1 MFRKPVLWIALV
13 AASLGSIYFGF
24 RYFSK
29 AFPIVT
35 LDLRMNRD
43 QALARA
49 AESASKFQFPPSGYR
64 QVTSFSGD
72 QEVQNFVELEAGGT
86 AAFQTMMSAGY
97 YHPYRWTVRHFRPG
111 ETRETILWFTPRGDP
126 YGFAVKLPEK
136 ETGAALDPDRAREIA
151 EQSAVRDWQINLGKY
166 RLVEQS
172 KEIRPGGRIDH
183 TFVYERPDLQVGE
196 GRYRLRL
203 VLGGDKL
210 TGLTHFVK
218 VPEAFSRRYEQM
230 RSSNDAVGVAGSIAL
245 FVLYLVGGCAVGL
258 FFLLRQRWILWRKP
272 LLWGVFIAFLQL
284 LAGINQWPLIWMTY
298 DTAISAQGFVLQQIL
313 SLLLS
318 FLGYATLFTVS
329 FMTAESL
336 TRRAFPHHI
345 QLWKLWSADVAASK
359 AVLGRTVGGYLLV
372 GIFFAYEVFLYLVA
386 SRALGWWTPSD
397 TLVQP
402 DVLASYFPWLT
413 SIAVS
418 AQAGFWEETLFR
430 AVPIA
435 SAALLGSR
443 FGRRGWWIAGAMVV
457 QALVFGSGHA
467 GYATQPYYA
476 RLVELIIPSFMF
488 GGLYLVFGLLPSIV
502 LHFTFDVVWFA
513 LPLFV
518 STAPGIWM
526 NRAFVIILVLVP
538 LWIVFGARWRKR
550 AWTDV
555 QDTILNQ
562 AWQPADVPKSDV
574 AEDRPAARSVN
585 PAIRRYLPLAG
596 VLGLVLWMS
605 ATSFR
610 TDSPP
615 LDITRTQAQAIALQA
630 MEQRGVSVP
639 RAWKMLTVM
648 GGQPGQQDR
657 FIWQTAGK
665 ETYRLLIDGYLAPPR
680 WIVRFVQFEG
690 DVAARAEEYQVY
702 ISGNRRV
709 SRFKHIL
716 PEAAAGN
723 SISEDEAR
731 VLAHEAIQRELQVA
745 SSALKEVSAVPAKL
759 KARTD
764 WVLTYS
770 AEGEGKLPQGERRI
784 AVRISGDKVADVYRF
799 IHVPEEWDRQERD
812 RQTIPGMMSNGCS
825 IVLAAIVLGGIVVA
839 IVSWSRKK
847 FVISSFLLLSALLL
861 GLNISGLLNSIP
873 ALSAQ
878 FSTAQPFQIQ
888 MFVLVGAGILG
899 MMLLSVGL
907 GLIAGLDH
915 QWCLA
920 DEPSQPESAWRLG
933 LSLGAIAAGILA
945 FGSSLGPSLT
955 PKWANYGL
963 LNNYV
968 PLLTALLGP
977 VSGYFT
983 QSISVLFI
991 FAGLDRFTRNW
1002 TRSRIPSSVLLFLF
1016 GFVVAGSGVIETIPS
1031 WLIQGALVG
1040 CLLLV
1045 GYVLVLRYSARAIVI
1060 AVGVIH
1066 LLGVLKQGAYAAYPL
1081 ALVESV
1087 AAAVFIGS
1095 AMWFWYRRVGS
1106 VPPRHVEH
1114 PVVPDL

>member
-1 MFRKPVLWIALV
+1 MFRKPIFWIALV
-13 AASLGSIYFGF
+13 AASLGSTYFGI

-49 AESASKFQFPPSGYR
+49 AELASRFQYPPSGYR

-72 QEVQNFVELEAGGT
+72 QEVQNFIELEAGGT
-86 AAFQTMMSAGY
+86 AAFQAMMSAGAY
-97 YHPYRWTVRHFRPG
+97 YPYRWTVRHFRPG

-126 YGFAVKLPEK
+126 YGFAVKLPER
-136 ETGAALDPDRAREIA
+136 EAGAALESDRAREIA
-151 EQSAVRDWQINLGKY
+151 EQSATRDWQIDLGKY

-172 KEIRPGGRIDH
+172 KEVRPGGRIDH
-183 TFVYERPDLQVGE
+183 TFVYERPDIQVGE

-230 RSSNDAVGVAGSIAL
+230 RSANDAIGVAGSIAL
-245 FVLYLVGGCAVGL
+245 FVLYLVGGCAIGL

-272 LLWGVFIAFLQL
+272 LLWGVFISFLQL

-298 DTAISAQGFVLQQIL
+298 DTAISAEGFVLQQIL
-313 SLLLS
+313 QLLLS
-318 FLGYATLFTVS
+318 FLGFATLFAVS

-345 QLWKLWSADVAASK
+345 QLWRLWSADVSASK
-359 AVLGRTVGGYLLV
+359 AVLGRTAGGYLLV
-372 GIFFAYEVFLYLVA
+372 GIFFAYEVFLYFVA

-402 DVLASYFPWLT
+402 DVLAGYFPWLT

-435 SAALLGSR
+435 GAALLGTR

-457 QALVFGSGHA
+457 QALIFGSGHA

-488 GGLYLVFGLLPSIV
+488 GGLYLYFGLLPAIV

-526 NRAFVIILVLVP
+526 NRAFVIIFVFVP
-538 LWIVFGARWRKR
+538 LWIVLAARWRAR
-550 AWTDV
+550 AWADIQSTV
-555 QDTILNQ
+555 LNQ
-562 AWQPADVPKSDV
+562 AWQPAEAPKSEV
-574 AEDRPAARSVN
+574 VEDTLALRSMS
-585 PAIRRYLPLAG
+585 PAIGHYLPLAG
-596 VLGLVLWMS
+596 VLGLVLWVF
-605 ATSFR
+605 ATSFH

-615 LDITRTQAQAIALQA
+615 LNISRTEAQAIAVQA
-630 MEQRGVSVP
+630 MEQHSVSMP
-639 RAWKMLTVM
+639 GAWKMLTVM

-657 FIWQTAGK
+657 FIWQTTGK
-665 ETYRLLIDGYLAPPR
+665 ETYRHLMDGYLAPPR

-690 DVAARAEEYQVY
+690 DVAERAEEYQVS
-702 ISGNRRV
+702 ISDARRV
-709 SRFKHIL
+709 FRFRHIL
-716 PEAAAGN
+716 PEAAAGT
-723 SISEDEAR
+723 SISENEAR
-731 VLAHEAIQRELQVA
+731 ALAHEAMKKEFQID
-745 SSALKEVSAVPAKL
+745 SSALKEVSAVPSKL

-784 AVRISGDKVADVYRF
+784 AVQISGAKVADVYRF
-799 IHVPEEWDRQERD
+799 VHVPEEWDRQERD
-812 RQTIPGMMSNGCS
+812 KQTIPTMTSNGCS
-825 IVLAAIVLGGIVVA
+825 VVLAAIVLGGIVVA

-847 FVISSFLLLSALLL
+847 YVISSFLLLSALLL
-861 GLNISGLLNSIP
+861 VLNVAGLLNSIP
-873 ALSAQ
+873 TLSAQ

-899 MMLLSVGL
+899 MMLFSVGM
-907 GLIAGLDH
+907 GLIGGLVH
-915 QWCLA
+915 QWCWA
-920 DEPSQPESAWRLG
+920 DEPSQPRPVWLIG
-933 LSLGAIAAGILA
+933 ISLGAIAAGVLA
-945 FGSSLGPSLT
+945 FGSSLSPSLT
-955 PKWANYGL
+955 PRWANYGL
-963 LNNYV
+963 LNSYV
-968 PLLTALLGP
+968 PLLTALTGP
-977 VSGYFT
+977 VAGYFT
-983 QSISVLFI
+983 QSITVLFI
-991 FAGLDRFTRNW
+991 FAGLNRYTSHW
-1002 TRSRIPSSVLLFLF
+1002 TRGKILCGILLFLF
-1016 GFVVAGSGVIETIPS
+1016 GFAITGAGVIETIPS
-1031 WLIQGALVG
+1031 WLIEGTIAG
-1040 CLLLV
+1040 CLLFA
-1045 GYVLVLRYSARAIVI
+1045 GYLLVLRYSARAVLI
-1060 AVGVIH
+1060 AVGVIQV
-1066 LLGVLKQGAYAAYPL
+1066 LGMLKQGSNKAYPL
-1081 ALVESV
+1081 SVPGSVV
-1087 AAAVFIGS
+1087 AAVLVVV
-1095 AMWFWYRRVGS
+1095 AMWFWHRRVGS
-1106 VPPRHVEH
+1106 VPRRQGDHS
-1114 PVVPDL
+1114 